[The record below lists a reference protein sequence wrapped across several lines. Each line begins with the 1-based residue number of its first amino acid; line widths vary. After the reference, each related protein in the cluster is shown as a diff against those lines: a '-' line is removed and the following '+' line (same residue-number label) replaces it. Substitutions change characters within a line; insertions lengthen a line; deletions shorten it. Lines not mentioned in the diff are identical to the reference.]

1 MLYHA
6 RSLFLPS
13 KSLLK
18 FRPNTYTHFHT
29 QPHFVS
35 SNILPICSSTLSLA
49 QTKQAH
55 ALALLSG
62 LLPHSV
68 SVSASLILQYAKFNS
83 PRAFKLLFDHTV
95 GHCRTA
101 FLWNTLIRAYNIV
114 GNNGV
119 VGFDCNVLGVYNLM
133 IRSGVVP
140 DDHTFPFVLKM
151 CYDYRESWKGRE
163 VHGVVFKL
171 GFDLDVYVGNT
182 LLLFYG
188 RCGGLRDVE
197 RVFDEML
204 ERDVVSWNTVIG
216 VFSGSGLYEKAVM
229 GFREMNLRALCKGNS
244 VTFVSVLP
252 VCGLLGDFVLASQ
265 IHCDVVK
272 VGLDRDLMVGNALVD
287 AYGKCG
293 DIDCLMRVFDGM
305 VERNVVSWNAI
316 ITSFTYG
323 GHDRD
328 ALDIFRL
335 MISEGVKPDGVTISS
350 MLPVLVELNCF
361 AAGKEVHCYS
371 VKLCLNSDIFVAN
384 SLIDMYAKSG
394 HPVKAYHVFNKSKS
408 RNVVSWN
415 AIVASYAQNGLEM
428 DAIELVRE
436 MQANEEIPNSVTFTN
451 VLPACARVGF
461 LRAGKEIHARS
472 VRTGSSTDLFVSNA
486 LIDMYA
492 KCGCLSVA
500 QNVFDNSIRDEVSYN
515 TLIIGYSQLSD
526 CLKAI
531 TLFTEMGLIGMKHD
545 SVSYMGALSACAN
558 ISAAKQGKEIHGLAV
573 RKLFHMHLFVA
584 NSLLDFYTKC
594 GRIDLARK
602 VFDHIP
608 IKDVASWNTMIL
620 GYGMLGE
627 FDTAINLF
635 EIMKEDGIKCD
646 SVSYIAVL
654 SACSHGG
661 FVEKGK
667 QYFNEIYA
675 LGIGPNQTHYA
686 CMVDI
691 LARAGL
697 MEEAVKFIKSMP
709 LEPDANVW
717 GSLLGACRLHENIE
731 LGSWAAENLLKLK
744 PEQPGYYILHSNM
757 YAKAGRWDEADNVRK
772 LMKSRGVKKN
782 PGCSWI

>member
-6 RSLFLPS
+6 RSLRLAAKTKPHFIQNIHFQSHNDPHFLP
-13 KSLLK
+13 
-18 FRPNTYTHFHT
+18 
-29 QPHFVS
+29 
-35 SNILPICSSTLSLA
+35 SNILPICTSTQSLA

-55 ALALLSG
+55 AIALLQG

-68 SVSASLILQYAKFNS
+68 SISASLILRYAHFKT
-83 PRAFKLLFDHTV
+83 PRAFKVLFNQAV
-95 GHCRTA
+95 AHCRNA

-119 VGFDCNVLGVYNLM
+119 EGFDCSVLGVYNLM
-133 IRSGVVP
+133 IRTGVCP
-140 DDHTFPFVLKM
+140 DDYTFPFVIKM
-151 CYDYRESWKGRE
+151 CCDYGEGWKGRE

-188 RCGGLRDVE
+188 KCGGLRDVE
-197 RVFDEML
+197 RVFDEMR

-216 VFSGSGLYEKAVM
+216 VFSGSGLCEKAVEV
-229 GFREMNLRALCKGNS
+229 FREMSLREKGNS
-244 VTFVSVLP
+244 VTFVTVLP
-252 VCGLLGDFVLASQ
+252 VCGFLGEFGLTRG
-265 IHCDVVK
+265 IHSEVVK
-272 VGLDRDLMVGNALVD
+272 VGLDRHLMIGNALVD

-293 DIDCLMRVFDGM
+293 DMNGAMGVFSEM
-305 VERNVVSWNAI
+305 VERNAVSWNAV

-335 MISEGVKPDGVTISS
+335 MVDEGVKPDGVTISS
-350 MLPVLVELNCF
+350 MLPVLVELKCF
-361 AAGKEVHCYS
+361 AAGKEVHCFS
-371 VKLCLNSDIFVAN
+371 VKLSLDSDIFVAN

-394 HPVKAYHVFNKSKS
+394 HPVKAYHVFSKIKS

-415 AIVASYAQNGLEM
+415 AIIASYAQNGLEM
-428 DAIELVRE
+428 DAIEHVRE
-436 MQANEEIPNSVTFTN
+436 MQANGQSPSSVTFTN

-500 QNVFDNSIRDEVSYN
+500 QNVFDISIRDEVSYN
-515 TLIIGYSQLSD
+515 TLIVGYSQLSD
-526 CLKAI
+526 CWKAI
-531 TLFTEMGLIGMKHD
+531 NLFTEMGLIGMMHD
-545 SVSYMGALSACAN
+545 SVSYMGVLSACAN
-558 ISAAKQGKEIHGLAV
+558 ISAAKQGKEIHGLSV
-573 RKLFHMHLFVA
+573 RKMFHMHLFVA

-608 IKDVASWNTMIL
+608 NKDVASWNTMIL

-627 FDTAINLF
+627 FDTAINFF
-635 EIMKEDGIKCD
+635 ETMKEDGIKCD

-667 QYFNEIYA
+667 QYFNEIHG
-675 LGIGPNQTHYA
+675 LDIGPNQTHYA

-697 MEEAVKFIKSMP
+697 MEQAVKFIKSMP

-731 LGSWAAENLLKLK
+731 LGSWAAENLLKLN

-757 YAKAGRWDEADNVRK
+757 YAEAGRWDEADNVRK
-772 LMKSRGVKKN
+772 LMRSRGVKKN
-782 PGCSWI
+782 PGCSWV

>member
-1 MLYHA
+1 
-6 RSLFLPS
+6 
-13 KSLLK
+13 
-18 FRPNTYTHFHT
+18 
-29 QPHFVS
+29 
-35 SNILPICSSTLSLA
+35 
-49 QTKQAH
+49 
-55 ALALLSG
+55 
-62 LLPHSV
+62 
-68 SVSASLILQYAKFNS
+68 
-83 PRAFKLLFDHTV
+83 
-95 GHCRTA
+95 
-101 FLWNTLIRAYNIV
+101 
-114 GNNGV
+114 
-119 VGFDCNVLGVYNLM
+119 M

-151 CYDYRESWKGRE
+151 CYDYRESWNGRE

-171 GFDLDVYVGNT
+171 GFDLDVRVGNT

-188 RCGGLRDVE
+188 RCGRLRDVE
-197 RVFDEML
+197 RVFDEMR
-204 ERDVVSWNTVIG
+204 ESNVVSWNTVIG
-216 VFSGSGLYEKAVM
+216 VFSGSGLYEKAVE
-229 GFREMNLRALCKGNS
+229 GFREMNLRALCKGDS

-252 VCGLLGDFVLASQ
+252 VCGLLGDFVLVSE
-265 IHCDVVK
+265 IHCEIMK
-272 VGLDRDLMVGNALVD
+272 VGLDRDLMVGTALVA

-293 DIDCLMRVFDGM
+293 DMDCLMRVFDGM
-305 VERNVVSWNAI
+305 VERNVVSWNAV
-316 ITSFTYG
+316 ITSFKYG

-335 MISEGVKPDGVTISS
+335 MISDGVKPDGVTIS
-350 MLPVLVELNCF
+350 NI
-361 AAGKEVHCYS
+361 S
-371 VKLCLNSDIFVAN
+371 VST
-384 SLIDMYAKSG
+384 SLIDMYGKSG

-428 DAIELVRE
+428 EAIELVRE
-436 MQANEEIPNSVTFTN
+436 MQANEEMPNSFTFTN

-472 VRTGSSTDLFVSNA
+472 VRTGSTDLFVSNA

-500 QNVFDNSIRDEVSYN
+500 QNVFDNSTRNEVSYT
-515 TLIIGYSQLSD
+515 TLIIAYSQLND

-635 EIMKEDGIKCD
+635 ESMKEDGIKCD

-654 SACSHGG
+654 SVCSHGG
-661 FVEKGK
+661 FLEKGK
-667 QYFNEIYA
+667 QYFNEIHA
-675 LGIGPNQTHYA
+675 LDVGPNQTHYA

-691 LARAGL
+691 FARAGL

-709 LEPDANVW
+709 LEPDAKVW
-717 GSLLGACRLHENIE
+717 VSLLGACRLHENIE

-744 PEQPGYYILHSNM
+744 PEQPGYYMLHSNM
-757 YAKAGRWDEADNVRK
+757 YAKAGRWDEADKVRK